1 MRGTTVVTALVAA
14 VLIAPATALGAA
26 QPYQQ
31 NDGKGFVNIAPP
43 GANGFASLPQ
53 IGAFVTS
60 PPGNRAYP
68 PHSNDQLSMY
78 GDLVYATPGLK
89 PADVPKYF
97 KDASFG
103 VKADDAERT
112 YSPRADVTIVRDKG
126 FGVPHIYGETRGGTM
141 FGAGYVAAEDR
152 LFFIDVLRHLGRAQL
167 SSFAGG
173 SPGNRA
179 FDEEQWA
186 LAPYT
191 EGDLQRQVD
200 QFDDLYSDEGKLIQE
215 DVKNYTEGVNAYIAE
230 ARINPNKMPG
240 EYAAINQPQG
250 PQNWQDRDAI
260 AIAALVGGIFGKGG
274 GREVESAGVYQ
285 GAIKKFGR
293 RNGPRV
299 WSDFR
304 SRNDPEAPTT
314 VHGKRFNY
322 QSDPKRVAGG
332 SRALP
337 DPGSFQKAQVSS
349 QGGASGGGEGGGS
362 GGGNGGGEG
371 GGGSG
376 GGGSSGG
383 GGTCVGGFICI
394 PRSMGMANAVVVSGK
409 ESESGR
415 PLAVFGP

>member
-191 EGDLQRQVD
+191 EDDLQRQVD
-200 QFDDLYSDEGKLIQE
+200 QGDELYGEEGKQLQD
-215 DVKNYTEGVNAYIAE
+215 DVHNYTAGVNAYIAE
-230 ARINPNKMPG
+230 ARTNPSKMPG
-240 EYAAINQPQG
+240 EYAAINRPQG
-250 PQNWQDRDAI
+250 PDDWQERDAI

-274 GREVESAGVYQ
+274 GREIDSALVYQ
-285 GAIKKFGR
+285 SAIGRFGAKK
-293 RNGPRV
+293 GPKV

-304 SRNDPEAPTT
+304 SKNDPEAPTT
-314 VHGKRFNY
+314 VHGKTFRY
-322 QSDPKRVAGG
+322 QTDPRKVASG

-337 DPGSFQKAQVSS
+337 DAGSYKKATIVSS
-349 QGGASGGGEGGGS
+349 GS
-362 GGGNGGGEG
+362 GSAGG
-371 GGGSG
+371 
-376 GGGSSGG
+376 
-383 GGTCVGGFICI
+383 
-394 PRSMGMANAVVVSGK
+394 
-409 ESESGR
+409 
-415 PLAVFGP
+415 